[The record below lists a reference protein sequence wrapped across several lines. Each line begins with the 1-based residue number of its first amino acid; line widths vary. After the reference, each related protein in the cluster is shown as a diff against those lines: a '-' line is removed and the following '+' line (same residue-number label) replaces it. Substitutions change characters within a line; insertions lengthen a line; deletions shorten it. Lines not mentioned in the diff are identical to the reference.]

1 MQESLLKTETTSRK
15 RINSTSFQYEVKI
28 VPLDAYPDLKNNP
41 TNLYALMN
49 DEERLED
56 LIETLGVIWAE
67 TFRESGQTGSD
78 AGKENGK
85 AA

>member
-1 MQESLLKTETTSRK
+1 MQESLVKTETTSRK
-15 RINSTSFQYEVKI
+15 RINSKSFQFEVKI
-28 VPLDAYPDLKNNP
+28 APLDAYPDLKNNP
-41 TNLYALMN
+41 TNLYALMS

-67 TFRESGQTGSD
+67 TCRESGQTGPD